1 MKKNINN
8 KVYNTDTAN
17 LIGRIESETSDSDYY
32 FLEELYQK
40 KTGEFFIHGFGNK
53 LSKYGKFE
61 IGDEKI
67 IPISYETAES
77 WAKENL
83 DKEEYSKLFQGK
95 SLEKNIKTI
104 SIRDDI
110 YQKGKMIAVK
120 RRISFSELIEN
131 LIEKEEI

>member
-17 LIGRIESETSDSDYY
+17 IIGRIESETSDSDHY
-32 FLEELYQK
+32 FAEELYQK

-61 IGDEKI
+61 TGDEKI
-67 IPISYETAES
+67 VPISYETAES
-77 WAKENL
+77 WAKEHL
-83 DKEEYSKLFQGK
+83 EALEYNKIFQEK
-95 SLEKNIKTI
+95 SNKKTIKTI

-131 LIEKEEI
+131 LIEKEE